1 MLIILNSYLIDPAS
15 GTEGKRDIL
24 IDNGRIVKIEKH
36 ILPPS
41 GAAVIDADG
50 MIVCPG
56 LIDTHS
62 HFRDPGFT
70 YKEDL
75 STGAD
80 SAVKGGYTTVILMAN
95 TNPPV
100 DRVEILQDI
109 LERGRELPVRLLS
122 CANVTLGMAGHKL
135 ADLRA
140 LAGSGAAGF
149 TDDGLPIMDS
159 AVLKSALE
167 IAKSLDLPVSLHEE
181 DKSLISENGVN
192 GGGRAAAFLGLTGSP
207 REAEYTLIA
216 RDVEIAAEL
225 DAPLCIQHIST
236 AQGVEYVRRARRDHP
251 CIHAEATPHHF
262 SLTEDAVITRGTLA
276 KVNPPLRT
284 EEDRLAI
291 IRGLQDGT
299 IDIIATDH
307 APHSMKEKEKPFVQA
322 PSGMIGL
329 ETALSL
335 AVKNLVH
342 PGCLTMMQMLACL
355 TCNPADFY
363 HLETGRLE
371 PGAPADLTIFDPDE
385 EWIVPS
391 EFASKSCNSPFIGD
405 KLPGVVHYTIV
416 DGEIVYRR

>member
-1 MLIILNSYLIDPAS
+1 MLLILNSYMIDPAS

-36 ILPPS
+36 LLPPS
-41 GAAVIDADG
+41 GASVIDAGG
-50 MIVCPG
+50 MVVCPG

-75 STGAD
+75 ATGAE
-80 SAVKGGYTTVILMAN
+80 SAVKGGYTSIILMAN
-95 TNPPV
+95 TKPPV
-100 DRVEILQDI
+100 DSVDILQDI
-109 LERGRELPVRLLS
+109 LERGRSLPIHLYS
-122 CANVTLGMAGHKL
+122 CANVTKGMAGREL
-135 ADLRA
+135 ADLPA
-140 LAGSGAAGF
+140 LAAGGAAGF
-149 TDDGLPIMDS
+149 TDDGLPIMDGS
-159 AVLKSALE
+159 LLEEALRQ
-167 IAKSLDLPVSLHEE
+167 AKALDLPVSLHEE

-192 GGGRAAAFLGLTGSP
+192 GGGRAARYLGLTGSP

-216 RDVEIAAEL
+216 RDVAIAADL
-225 DAPLCIQHIST
+225 DAPLCVQHIST
-236 AQGVEYVRRARRDHP
+236 KEGVEYVRRVRRQHS

-262 SLTEDAVITRGTLA
+262 SLTEDAIITTGTLA

-284 EEDRLAI
+284 EEDRMAI
-291 IRGLQDGT
+291 IRGLQDNT

-307 APHSMKEKEKPFVQA
+307 APHASYEKEKPFVQA
-322 PSGMIGL
+322 PSGLIGL

-335 AVKNLVH
+335 SVKNLVQ
-342 PGCLTMMQMLACL
+342 PGHLTMMHMLACL

-363 HLETGRLE
+363 HLDAGRLE

-391 EFASKSCNSPFIGD
+391 EFASRSCNSPFIGMN
-405 KLPGVVHYTIV
+405 LPGMVHYTIV
-416 DGEIVYRR
+416 SGEVVYRR